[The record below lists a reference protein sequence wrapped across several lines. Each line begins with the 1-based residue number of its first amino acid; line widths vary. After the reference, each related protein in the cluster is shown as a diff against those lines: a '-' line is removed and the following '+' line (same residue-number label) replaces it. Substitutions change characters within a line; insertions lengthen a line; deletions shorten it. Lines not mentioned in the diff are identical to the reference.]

1 MAISAIQILNTIAS
15 LALISLG
22 LAVIFGMMKVMNFA
36 HGELLMLGAYSVQFA
51 NAAGVNIWIAMF
63 VVAPLV
69 VGLIGVII
77 ERLVIRH
84 LYGRMMD
91 TLLATWGLSLF
102 ITGAATMIFGNIT
115 RGISTPLGSFEIGG
129 IRDSSYKF
137 LIIGV
142 TIALFAAIYVV
153 LKHTRAGLIAR
164 ATMDNPRQVAVMGVS
179 PGAVYTAT
187 FAIGAAISGLAG
199 AIMAP
204 LTGVLP
210 TMGAAYIGKAFI
222 TVICGGDAIFAGTAL
237 AATLFGGI
245 NQATTIMLTP
255 EFGEV
260 ALLLG
265 ALLMLRLLPSGLSS
279 LFPKRMI

>member
-1 MAISAIQILNTIAS
+1 MT
-15 LALISLG
+15 
-22 LAVIFGMMKVMNFA
+22 
-36 HGELLMLGAYSVQFA
+36 
-51 NAAGVNIWIAMF
+51 
-63 VVAPLV
+63 
-69 VGLIGVII
+69 
-77 ERLVIRH
+77 
-84 LYGRMMD
+84 
-91 TLLATWGLSLF
+91 
-102 ITGAATMIFGNIT
+102 FGNVT
-115 RGISTPLGSFEIGG
+115 RGISTPMGSFEIGG
-129 IRDSSYKF
+129 IRDSAYKF

-142 TIALFAAIYVV
+142 TIALFAAIYFV
-153 LKHTRAGLIAR
+153 LRHTRAGLIAR
-164 ATMDNPRQVAVMGVS
+164 ATMDNPRQVAVMGIS
-179 PGAVYTAT
+179 PGRVYTAT
-187 FAIGAAISGLAG
+187 FAIGAGVTGLAG

-222 TVICGGDAIFAGTAL
+222 TVICGGDAIFAGTAT
-237 AATLFGGI
+237 AAMLFGAV

>member
-1 MAISAIQILNTIAS
+1 MAISAIQILNTMAS

-36 HGELLMLGAYSVQFA
+36 HGELLMLGAYSVQLA
-51 NAAGVNIWIAMF
+51 NAAGINIWIAMF
-63 VVAPLV
+63 IVAPLV
-69 VGLIGVII
+69 VGIIGVIM

-102 ITGAATMIFGNIT
+102 ITGAATMVFGNVT

-142 TIALFAAIYVV
+142 TIVLFAAIYIV
-153 LKHTRAGLIAR
+153 LRHTRAGLIAR
-164 ATMDNPRQVAVMGVS
+164 ATMDNPQQVAVMGIS
-179 PGAVYTAT
+179 PGVVYTAT
-187 FAIGAAISGLAG
+187 FAVGAAISGLAG

-237 AATLFGGI
+237 AAMLFGAI

-279 LFPKRMI
+279 LFPRRMI

>member
-1 MAISAIQILNTIAS
+1 MAIAAIQILNTMAS

-22 LAVIFGMMKVMNFA
+22 LAVIFGMMRVMNFA

-51 NAAGVNIWIAMF
+51 TAYGINIWIAMF
-63 VVAPLV
+63 VVAPVV
-69 VGLIGVII
+69 VGLIGILI

-102 ITGAATMIFGNIT
+102 ITGLVTMVFGNVT
-115 RGISTPLGSFEIGG
+115 RGLSTPLGSFEIGG

-142 TIALFAAIYVV
+142 TIALFVAIYVV
-153 LKHTRAGLIAR
+153 LRHTRVGLIAR
-164 ATMDNPRQVAVMGVS
+164 ATMDNPRQVGVMGIN
-179 PGAVYTAT
+179 PGYVYTAT
-187 FAIGAAISGLAG
+187 FAVGAALTGLAG

-222 TVICGGDAIFAGTAL
+222 TVICGGDAIFAGTAS
-237 AATLFGGI
+237 AAVLFGLI
-245 NQATTIMLTP
+245 NQTTTIVLTP

-265 ALLMLRLLPSGLSS
+265 ALLMLRILPSGLAS
-279 LFPKRMI
+279 LFSRRAV

>member
-1 MAISAIQILNTIAS
+1 MAS

-36 HGELLMLGAYSVQFA
+36 HGELLMLGAYSVQLA
-51 NAAGVNIWIAMF
+51 NAAGINIWIAMF
-63 VVAPLV
+63 IVAPLV
-69 VGLIGVII
+69 VGIIGVIM

-102 ITGAATMIFGNIT
+102 ITGAATMVFGNVT

-142 TIALFAAIYVV
+142 TIVLFAAIYIV
-153 LKHTRAGLIAR
+153 LRHTRAGLIAR
-164 ATMDNPRQVAVMGVS
+164 ATMDNPQQVAVMGIS
-179 PGAVYTAT
+179 PGVVYTAT
-187 FAIGAAISGLAG
+187 FAVGAAISGLAG

-237 AATLFGGI
+237 AAMLFGAI

-279 LFPKRMI
+279 LFPRRMI

>member
-1 MAISAIQILNTIAS
+1 
-15 LALISLG
+15 
-22 LAVIFGMMKVMNFA
+22 
-36 HGELLMLGAYSVQFA
+36 
-51 NAAGVNIWIAMF
+51 MF
-63 VVAPLV
+63 IVAPIFAGLV
-69 VGLIGVII
+69 GILI

-102 ITGAATMIFGNIT
+102 ITGLATMVFGNVT
-115 RGISTPLGSFEIGG
+115 RGLSTPLGSFEIGG

-142 TIALFAAIYVV
+142 TILLFVAIFFV
-153 LKHTRAGLIAR
+153 LKYTKAGLIAR
-164 ATMDNPRQVAVMGVS
+164 ATMDNPRQVAVMGVN
-179 PGAVYTAT
+179 PGQVYTAT
-187 FAIGAAISGLAG
+187 FAVGAALSGLAG

-222 TVICGGDAIFAGTAL
+222 TVICGGDAIFAGTAS
-237 AATLFGGI
+237 AAVLFGTI
-245 NQATTIMLTP
+245 NQITTITLTP

-265 ALLMLRLLPSGLSS
+265 ALLMLRALPSGLSS
-279 LFPKRMI
+279 LFSKRAV

>member
-1 MAISAIQILNTIAS
+1 MAIAAIQILNTMAS

-22 LAVIFGMMKVMNFA
+22 LAVIFGMMRVMNFA
-36 HGELLMLGAYSVQFA
+36 HGELLMLGAYSVQLA
-51 NAAGVNIWIAMF
+51 NAGGVNIWIAMF

-69 VGLIGVII
+69 VGLIGILI
-77 ERLVIRH
+77 ERLVIRQ

-102 ITGAATMIFGNIT
+102 ITGFVTMAFGNVT
-115 RGISTPLGSFEIGG
+115 RGLSTPLGSFEIGG

-142 TIALFAAIYVV
+142 TIALFAAIYIV
-153 LKHTRAGLIAR
+153 LKYTRAGLIAR
-164 ATMDNPRQVAVMGVS
+164 ATMDNPRQVGLMGIN
-179 PGAVYTAT
+179 PGYVYTAT
-187 FAIGAAISGLAG
+187 FAVGAALSGLAG

-222 TVICGGDAIFAGTAL
+222 TVICGGDAIFAGTAS
-237 AATLFGGI
+237 AAILFGLI
-245 NQATTIMLTP
+245 NQTTTIMLTP

-279 LFPKRMI
+279 IFSRRTI

>member
-1 MAISAIQILNTIAS
+1 MAIAAIQILNTMAS

-22 LAVIFGMMKVMNFA
+22 LAIIFGMMKVMNFA
-36 HGELLMLGAYSVQFA
+36 HGELLMLGAYSAQFA
-51 NAAGVNIWIAMF
+51 NASGINIWVAMF

-69 VGLIGVII
+69 VGTIGVMI

-102 ITGAATMIFGNIT
+102 ITGAVTMTFGNIT

-142 TIALFAAIYVV
+142 TIALFAAIYLV
-153 LKHTRAGLIAR
+153 LKHTKAGLIAR
-164 ATMDNPRQVAVMGVS
+164 ATMDNPRQVAAMGVN

-187 FAIGAAISGLAG
+187 FAIGAAVTGLAG

-222 TVICGGDAIFAGTAL
+222 TVICGGDAIFAGTAS
-237 AATLFGGI
+237 AAVLFGVI

-265 ALLMLRLLPSGLSS
+265 ALLMLRLLPAGLSS
-279 LFPKRMI
+279 LFPKRAI